1 MVYLNDIIYCAKS
14 QARLRV
20 IHLDFSEN
28 QAWLF
33 QLAGNNCL
41 PKLAP
46 LDELIAALE
55 RREFAIE
62 QSHSAPITLQPS
74 EAAKKARN
82 SAHELIKPLVA
93 TTDILIP
100 RLRNTLINQRA
111 SETGASPRTLL
122 KHLRA
127 WWLNGQCSDALL
139 PAFNKRGSTSGN
151 TANRGRPPKYAD
163 RPIFQVTADDLERFK
178 TVFEDVYLKGEVS
191 TLAGAH
197 QELLERHFYRTDSE
211 GRRVL
216 LPDGEAPT
224 YMQFRRAFIAAYPRA
239 TVIRKKKGD
248 SEYELNNR
256 PVLGSLYAETHT
268 VGDIYEID
276 STIADVFLV
285 SSKNRARIIGKPTL
299 YLIVDRKSWL
309 ITGFYV
315 GLESASW
322 PAAMQAILSISED
335 KETLCKRYGVLYDPN
350 DWPAHGVFPKEF
362 VADRG
367 GEMLSNDSTA
377 ICDGLAVNV
386 RNLPKRR
393 ADHKPF
399 VECSFKLVHQPI
411 SQVVPGYEPPCN
423 VNKRQGKHYEQDA
436 ALTLEEFIQTILRVI
451 IRHNRSARTVD
462 RLSAEQVLDGNALPI
477 PIDVWNREIR
487 QRAGALSRIGEERV
501 RFALLPKTKATV
513 TPEGIRLGECYYGC
527 PEALNRGWFDI
538 ARRSGTYDMPVSYD
552 RRLMDEIHI
561 HDTQSPTGYF
571 TAILLDKC
579 RDFRGLSQAEADAIG
594 FFRKQLENERQIVN
608 RQTKFEFNQA
618 VKPLAQKAL
627 AEAKAAS
634 KGKSRK
640 ARKKDIVPDRT
651 DELRRER
658 QSRAATAPSTAPIPA
673 PVIPLPISTC
683 NIATSSDTPEAR
695 RQQKL
700 MDLINGN

>member
-1 MVYLNDIIYCAKS
+1 MVYLNDILYCAES
-14 QARLRV
+14 QSRFRV

-33 QLAGNNCL
+33 QLTGDNCL
-41 PKLAP
+41 PKLAL
-46 LDELIAALE
+46 LDELIDV
-55 RREFAIE
+55 IE
-62 QSHSAPITLQPS
+62 SRQFVVEQCHSAPITLQPS

-111 SETGASPRTLL
+111 SETGTSPRTLL

-127 WWLNGQCSDALL
+127 WWLNGQCPDALL
-139 PAFNKRGSTSGN
+139 PAFNKRGSTSGS

-163 RPIFQVTADDLERFK
+163 RPIFQVTADDLACFK
-178 TVFEDVYLKGEVS
+178 TVIDGVYLKGEVS
-191 TLAGAH
+191 TLAGAY
-197 QELLERHFYRTDSE
+197 QKLRERYYSRTDSE
-211 GRRVL
+211 GRPVL

-224 YMQFRRAFIAAYPRA
+224 YMQFRRAFFAAYPQA
-239 TVIRKKKGD
+239 IVIRKKKGD
-248 SEYELNNR
+248 SEYELNSR
-256 PVLGSLYAETHT
+256 PVLGSLYAETYT
-268 VGDIYEID
+268 VGDIFEID

-315 GLESASW
+315 GFESASW

-335 KETLCKRYGVLYDPN
+335 KERLCKRYGVPYDPN

-367 GEMLSNDSTA
+367 GEMLSKDSTA
-377 ICDGLAVNV
+377 LCDGLAVNV

-399 VECSFKLVHQPI
+399 VECSFKLIHQPI
-411 SQVVPGYEPPCN
+411 SQVIPGYEPPCN
-423 VNKRQGKHYEQDA
+423 VTKRQGKHYEQDA
-436 ALTLEEFIQTILRVI
+436 ALTLDEFIQTILRVI
-451 IRHNRSARTVD
+451 IRHNRSVRTVD
-462 RLSAEQVLDGNALPI
+462 RLSAEQVLDGDFLPI

-501 RFALLPKTKATV
+501 RFALLPKTQATV
-513 TPEGIRLGECYYGC
+513 THEGIRLGECYYGC
-527 PEALNRGWFDI
+527 PEAMDRGWYDI
-538 ARRSGTYDMPVSYD
+538 ARRSGTYDVPVSFD
-552 RRLMDEIHI
+552 LRLMDDIYI
-561 HDTQSPTGYF
+561 HDTQSPTGYV
-571 TAILLDKC
+571 TATLLDKC
-579 RDFRGLSQAEADAIG
+579 RDFRGLSKAEADAIA
-594 FFRKQLENERQIVN
+594 FFRKRLENERQMVN
-608 RQTKFEFNQA
+608 RQTTFEFNQA
-618 VKPLAQKAL
+618 VEPLAQKAL

-640 ARKKDIVPDRT
+640 ARKKDIVQDRT

-658 QSRAATAPSTAPIPA
+658 QSRGAAAPSTAPITA
-673 PVIPLPISTC
+673 TVIPLPVSTC
-683 NIATSSDTPEAR
+683 NITTSSDTPEAR